1 MLPETSYTRSGSV
14 NIAYQVFGDGPR
26 DLLLVPGWISNI
38 DVFWEEPTVVRFFE
52 GLAQFSRV
60 LLFDK
65 RGTGLSDR
73 ISGIPTLEDRMDDVR
88 AVMNAANSKEATLF
102 GYSEGGPMCALFAA
116 TYPERTSAL
125 VLMGSYARR
134 QSAPDYEC
142 GLTHEN
148 SEQLLEDIESDWGS
162 PLDIERRIPSLADN
176 QRFRRWWA
184 KFMRAGASPASAAA
198 LTRMNFQIDVRPILP
213 SIRVPT
219 LILHARHDR
228 IVDAEAGRYLSQH
241 IPGARFIEFDTDD
254 HVPFG
259 DSMGQVLDETQQFV
273 TGRTDLHSD
282 DRVVSTIMFTDIVNS
297 TRIAADMGDSTWSDS
312 LDAHHATVRRELA
325 IHRGT
330 EVKTTGDGFH
340 ATFDG
345 PARAIRCGQAICQAV
360 EALGL
365 EVRVGIHTG
374 ECIRRGD
381 ELEGIAVHIAARIGA
396 LANAGQV
403 LVSRTVRDLVAGS
416 GILFEDQGAHQLKGV
431 DGEWSVCEATRNFAI
446 REKSNK

>member
-1 MLPETSYTRSGSV
+1 MFPETFYTRSGSV
-14 NIAYQVFGDGPR
+14 NIAYQIFGDGAH
-26 DLLLVPGWISNI
+26 DLLLVPGWISNV

-52 GLAQFSRV
+52 GLAKFSRV

-73 ISGIPTLEDRMDDVR
+73 VAGIPTLEDRMDDVR
-88 AVMNAANSKEATLF
+88 AVMNAADSKDATLF

-116 TYPERTSAL
+116 TYPGRTRSL

-134 QSAPDYEC
+134 QSAPDYAC
-142 GLTHEN
+142 GLSDEN
-148 SEQLLEDIESDWGS
+148 FEQLLEDIDSGWGS
-162 PLDIERRIPSLADN
+162 PLDIERRIPSLASN

-198 LTRMNFQIDVRPILP
+198 LMRMNSQIDVRPILP
-213 SIRVPT
+213 SIRVPA
-219 LILHARHDR
+219 LILHAKHDR
-228 IVDAEAGRYLSQH
+228 VVDVEAGRYLAQN
-241 IPGARFIEFDTDD
+241 IPNARLVELDAYD

-259 DSMGQVLDETQQFV
+259 DSMGEVLDEIQKFV
-273 TGRTDLHSD
+273 TGRSDFYSD

-297 TRIAADMGDSTWSDS
+297 TRIAAEMGDSGWRDS
-312 LDAHHATVRRELA
+312 LDAHHATVRGELA

-330 EVKTTGDGFH
+330 EIKTTGDGFH

-345 PARAIRCGQAICQAV
+345 PARAIRCGQAICQSV

-365 EVRVGIHTG
+365 QVRVGIHTG

-396 LANAGQV
+396 LAEAGQV
-403 LVSRTVRDLVAGS
+403 LVSQTVRDLVAGS
-416 GILFEDQGAHQLKGV
+416 GIQFESQGVHRLKGV
-431 DGEWSVCEATRNFAI
+431 DGEWSVCAA
-446 REKSNK
+446 K